1 DREQLRMRATLRTIV
16 SSALP
21 PQAPDAAAVDVA
33 DLGDGLRLIC
43 PAPISPCTLLDPF
56 VANLAWALRLCR
68 EVMADPVRL
77 RLRVVVH
84 AGLLHRDDGGWAGEP
99 LVHCARLLDAPPVR
113 RVLRV
118 AESADLVVVISQ
130 VIYDSVVRHGY
141 GLDPAACQKVRIR
154 VKETIADAWL
164 HVPGVGNPLGV
175 IHDTAHDAARDV
187 VHDVFPHVPPEIP
200 ADAPRRVPDR

>member
-1 DREQLRMRATLRTIV
+1 RSGSGELRSLTPSTARRGGRPVAGYEPTHHTIVAVDVAGSGSLDDREQLRMRATLRTIV

-21 PQAPDAAAVDVA
+21 PQAPDAAAVGVA

-113 RVLRV
+113 RG
-118 AESADLVVVISQ
+118 
-130 VIYDSVVRHGY
+130 VRG
-141 GLDPAACQKVRIR
+141 GGRASR
-154 VKETIADAWL
+154 W
-164 HVPGVGNPLGV
+164 GGGS
-175 IHDTAHDAARDV
+175 
-187 VHDVFPHVPPEIP
+187 
-200 ADAPRRVPDR
+200 